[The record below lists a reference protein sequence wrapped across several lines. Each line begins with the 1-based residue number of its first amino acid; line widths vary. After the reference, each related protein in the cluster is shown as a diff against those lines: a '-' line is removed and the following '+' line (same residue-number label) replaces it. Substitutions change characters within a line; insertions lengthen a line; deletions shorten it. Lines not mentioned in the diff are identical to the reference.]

1 MPTPTHAFGRT
12 RSGRSPWPISIA
24 AGVVAGMICAL
35 AAAAVNGG
43 TSAWRLG
50 LAIFAATA
58 PMLTAGVWAVVV
70 DRSTIRGAAARPEQ
84 SVEAAWL
91 DRAAAAGF
99 MDVLALA
106 AITPGPMAV
115 NLATFA
121 GYQVGGLP
129 GSIVATAGVCLPGA
143 ILLLAL
149 GMIAIHLRERPA
161 FRAAMRG
168 LMPALAGLLAATAL
182 RLGLALVPAG
192 AAWPPWSTTAIFAA
206 VFGLVLWKNP
216 HPALLMFGA
225 AAAGLLVAL
234 V

>member
-106 AITPGPMAV
+106 GLGAGLTAIVPALGELRAWQVLTA
-115 NLATFA
+115 LWLFA
-121 GYQVGGLP
+121 MVDFGVRYQV
-129 GSIVATAGVCLPGA
+129 AK
-143 ILLLAL
+143 
-149 GMIAIHLRERPA
+149 R
-161 FRAAMRG
+161 RA
-168 LMPALAGLLAATAL
+168 
-182 RLGLALVPAG
+182 
-192 AAWPPWSTTAIFAA
+192 
-206 VFGLVLWKNP
+206 
-216 HPALLMFGA
+216 
-225 AAAGLLVAL
+225 
-234 V
+234 